1 MEDGRE
7 VLRVVSGVRRRE
19 KPDEQEDVDRRRI
32 PDTTTCRKPPYF
44 GRTIALLGLVRVPGG
59 FGDVAGVD
67 RAVASRRDVTAESP
81 LLQSS

>member
-44 GRTIALLGLVRVPGG
+44 GRTIAFIGIGSRAWR